1 MRRSLPGL
9 FDRFF
14 EDYSQKTGG
23 FSVSLPLIGIM
34 GVFIL
39 LAVLFLLGM
48 PVSFAMCIVGFCG
61 FWYVVSFK
69 AAITMV
75 GADIWSIFSK
85 YGLTVVPFFI
95 FLGYLAFNSGIAEKL
110 YNTAYKWVGHW
121 NGGLAIATIGA
132 DELFAAICGSNTA
145 PAATMGAVALPQMKK
160 YNYDTILSSGTVV
173 TGGTLGTVMP
183 PSVVLIIIGLQTEQS
198 IIKLFLGGILPA
210 ILLGILFVLTIWVL
224 CRINPKL
231 GPAGPK
237 TNLKDK
243 VKSLTGIVE
252 AIAIFSL
259 VIGGLYAGLF
269 TPTEAG
275 AVGVFFTLIV
285 TALTRRLTRKGLV
298 NSITDTL
305 KISCMVFFL
314 VTGAIIFG
322 RFLAV
327 TRLPFMVADFAS
339 GLPTSPYVI
348 LAVILLIYLIGG
360 CFMDSLGFLVL
371 TIPIFF
377 PLGMTLGF
385 DPIWYAVILTMV
397 TTMGAITPPVGVNIY
412 VVKALAPEIE
422 LGTIFKSVSFFLLA
436 CIVCVIILI
445 IFPQIVLFIPEMAH

>member
-1 MRRSLPGL
+1 MSL
-9 FDRFF
+9 
-14 EDYSQKTGG
+14 T
-23 FSVSLPLIGIM
+23 LIGII
-34 GVFIL
+34 GIVTL
-39 LAVLFLLGM
+39 LAVLFFLGM
-48 PVSFAMCIVGFCG
+48 PVGFAMSLVGFCG

-75 GADIWSIFSK
+75 GADVWTTFSK
-85 YGLTVVPFFI
+85 YGLTVVPLFI
-95 FLGYLAFNSGIAEKL
+95 FLGYLAFNSGIAERL
-110 YNTAYKWVGHW
+110 YTCAYKWFGHW
-121 NGGLAIATIGA
+121 RGGLAIATIGA

-145 PAATMGAVALPQMKK
+145 TAATMGAVALPQMKK
-160 YNYDTILSSGTVV
+160 YNYDTVLSSGTVV

-198 IIKLFLGGILPA
+198 ITKLFLGGILPA
-210 ILLGILFVLTIWVL
+210 ILLGILFIITIFVL
-224 CRINPKL
+224 CRINPNL

-237 TNLKDK
+237 TGMGEKI
-243 VKSLTGIVE
+243 KSLTGIIE
-252 AIAIFSL
+252 AIAIFIL
-259 VIGGLYAGLF
+259 VIGGLFVGLF

-285 TALTRRLTRKGLV
+285 TASTRRLTWKGLISSV
-298 NSITDTL
+298 KDTL

-322 RFLAV
+322 RFLAI
-327 TRLPFMVADFAS
+327 TRLPFIVAEFAS
-339 GLPTSPYVI
+339 GLTVSPYFI
-348 LAVILLIYLIGG
+348 LGIILLIYLIGG

-377 PLGMTLGF
+377 PLGRAFGF
-385 DPIWYAVILTMV
+385 DPIWYAIILTMV

-412 VVKALAPEIE
+412 VVKALAPDIE

-436 CIVCVIILI
+436 CIICIVILV
-445 IFPQIVLFIPEMAH
+445 IFPQIVLIIPEMAN